1 MRIMRELLPLWPLKW
16 YTVRIRTQLRICG
29 QIYPSP
35 SGVPLGFA
43 LGNSFRWRVIFD
55 RISLLSSHYGYSIPE
70 TCCAGIFICFTV
82 RQRENVELKL
92 KHLNTIFFFTSFW
105 HYFYWL
111 LALYNLPL
119 LKNATWQ
126 NFPNFYEKI
135 KVPLAS
141 KEADQKYIGISRRKK
156 KSLFHTIK
164 LLVQIKVVLLQEKS
178 NQTSIPNEM
187 PTLNLVKDTF

>member
-1 MRIMRELLPLWPLKW
+1 MRELLPLWPSKW
-16 YTVRIRTQLRICG
+16 YTVLIRTQIRICG
-29 QIYPSP
+29 QIYSFAFRSSIGLCPRELLQVKGYIWP
-35 SGVPLGFA
+35 YIPPLV
-43 LGNSFRWRVIFD
+43 LL
-55 RISLLSSHYGYSIPE
+55 RIQYSK

-92 KHLNTIFFFTSFW
+92 KHLNTILFTSFW
-105 HYFYWL
+105 HNFYWL

-126 NFPNFYEKI
+126 NFPNFFEKI

-141 KEADQKYIGISRRKK
+141 KEADQKYIGISKREK

-164 LLVQIKVVLLQEKS
+164 LLVQIKVVLSQEKS
-178 NQTSIPNEM
+178 NQT
-187 PTLNLVKDTF
+187 